1 MEITMKE
8 YLSNNLTPLFNDK
21 INFLVLLWIEKEGMI
36 TTEKL
41 VEDIGL
47 SLKKMNQV
55 ICNLFINNLIQTNSF
70 GHQINDN
77 GVNALNKLG
86 LRDVTVNKL
95 MSRVKFKKVE
105 KQLYKELLLNFR
117 DISLDD
123 YLNNNFYINYYT
135 KSFENNNL
143 NYNKNDYIISTFI
156 EDESLRDTF
165 IFILITISNTYD
177 TIFKNFDKSASL
189 FQSYIK
195 LYNYTYNHNCFTKD
209 IIEYLEKSLPQN
221 LELSSDS
228 FLISN
233 QTLKYENKKNMLNFK
248 LFLSKYNSLNQ
259 NIYFY
264 NQFFNENKFFLET
277 LMSSKS
283 LDEIAI
289 KSNISKEQASLI
301 ISNINQKCE
310 ELLFENKETD

>member
-123 YLNNNFYINYYT
+123 YLNNNFYI
-135 KSFENNNL
+135 
-143 NYNKNDYIISTFI
+143 NDYIISTFI